1 VIRGSKKS
9 LFAKHLQ
16 GTTALI
22 ALSLVAVPA
31 VSFAQNA
38 PAEPAASN
46 DDAVVIVGTRA
57 SQRSS
62 IDRKKRAK
70 TATDSI
76 VAEDVGKFPDSNIGE
91 AISRIAGV
99 ALERGDF
106 NEGTSVTVRGGSSDQ
121 TNVEIDGLGVLENS
135 TSGGLWAGGSGRNKD
150 FREFPADM
158 IKSVDVV
165 KGTTAAMTEGG
176 LGGSILIK
184 TRTGLDFKKPYVS
197 LALRN
202 TMSSVNERWTPSIN
216 FVGARKFMND
226 RLGVLVNYSQS
237 TIQND
242 GHAVENATS
251 RNAGHFR
258 LIDFD
263 NSPEKTYSLD
273 PALVQHDIANT
284 VFNTNTQPFTTGPFA
299 GQIKTPKTLAAAS
312 QAAQTKADCYAWFPA
327 IADNPATTGS
337 GNDEANSAASA
348 QRVQELQTCL
358 NQWNDYTPSL
368 TRYIVR
374 RDHEKRTA
382 LDLRADYR
390 VTDNLTVFGKLA
402 YSRRNV
408 SNHQLTNDRGTVNV
422 NPTAITTAAGVSTR
436 TFIDSAPTIANPV
449 VTRTAVPASGYYLYP
464 GVSQGTILSDANN
477 TAQANRYVSGIVSNI
492 IPGSVVVDDSH
503 HLTSFKI
510 TDGRDSINQIENT
523 NDWKTFTLSAGG
535 NYHGEKLNIDFVMG
549 QSKTEY
555 TRYDRRMGLGYTY
568 GEATFDITPSGIW
581 TITPSVD
588 LSDIDPALYARVF
601 PQVVGQTAVPAGGAV
616 ANGTSSGM
624 NPRPVIGY
632 TAAQRPWVSPEI
644 EMQYTPRAQES
655 KETTL
660 RLDADYDVADALPFI
675 TKVYAGFNIREQ
687 ESKGWTGGAMTV
699 SSVVNRTSTGAPILY
714 GQPGYVN
721 PVVVADATYRGRIR
735 ACDNTRYGTAG
746 TAPPAGAQG
755 CDYGYLPFNDLNNY
769 NEGLFTVTQADLA
782 NMIGQVLKDPW
793 DQFYNSYPDRGNLT
807 EGWQQIDVKKFYELV
822 SEASKDPRYSSGGDP
837 LAHYN
842 FDCLK
847 VCTGSDGKEYTRPF
861 SYSWERNSAAYL
873 MVDWSVDLPLTMRF
887 DGNGGYRFVETSTKG
902 NGFMTFTAIR
912 KTSAY
917 NSGSPNA
924 AAGIVS
930 ASITKQVEIEKT
942 TQDWLPSVNLN
953 LWGFNDQIVARYNWG
968 EVIARPNMSR
978 LLPSGTCTY
987 DQRDVDLNVTNDCGT
1002 IGNPGLQ
1009 PFESLNQ
1016 NYSLEYYPNRDTMFS
1031 LAYFKN
1037 KIVRGDAQQQSFTG
1051 KILEGTGAVDPMTG
1065 ASLEDIDF
1073 VYPTWVN
1080 GPGFSRKGIEAS
1092 TKMAFTFLPWRFKY
1106 LGFDGN
1112 YAKIESSLTKSG
1124 WYDLLTG
1131 NPLPPVNEPSY
1142 YYNASVWYDDGTT
1155 TARLAIQ
1162 GRDQVFNYIA
1172 ANGANTVNNYPNPSE
1187 GRITILPYNPGSPD
1201 YTDKTTY
1208 IDFKVTHKV
1217 TKELE
1222 LFFEA
1227 RNINNE
1233 VVVQSQGEYATFAD
1247 GTPSILGNSWPGY
1260 RVTYGIT
1267 FRR

>member
-1 VIRGSKKS
+1 MIRGSKMS
-9 LFAKHLQ
+9 FAKYLQ

-22 ALSLVAVPA
+22 ALGLAAVPA
-31 VSFAQNA
+31 MSYAQDAA
-38 PAEPAASN
+38 PADPAASN

-106 NEGTSVTVRGGSSDQ
+106 NEGTSVTVRGASSDQ
-121 TNVEIDGLGVLENS
+121 TNVEIDGLGVLENT

-176 LGGSILIK
+176 LGGSIIIK

-197 LALRN
+197 LSLRN
-202 TMSSVNERWTPSIN
+202 TMNSINERWTPSIN

-226 RLGVLVNYSQS
+226 RLGILVNYSQS
-237 TIQND
+237 TVQND

-284 VFNTNTQPFTTGPFA
+284 AFANSSAFGTGPLS
-299 GQIKTPKTLAAAS
+299 GQLKTPKTLAAAS
-312 QAAQTKADCYAWFPA
+312 QAAQSKADCYAWFPA
-327 IADNPATTGS
+327 IADNPATTGAN
-337 GNDEANSAASA
+337 NDESNSAASA

-368 TRYIVR
+368 ARYFVR

-408 SNHQLTNDRGTVNV
+408 SNHQLTNDRGAVSI

-436 TFIDSAPTIANPV
+436 TFIDTPGLPV
-449 VTRTAVPASGYYLYP
+449 VRAAVPGSGYYLYD
-464 GVSQGTILSDANN
+464 GVSQGTVLSNANN
-477 TAQANRYVSGIVSNI
+477 TVEGNRYVRGIVSNV
-492 IPGSVVVDDSH
+492 IPGSVVFDDAH

-510 TDGRDSINQIENT
+510 TDGRDTINQIENT

-568 GEATFDITPSGIW
+568 GEATFDITPSGLW

-588 LSDIDPALYARVF
+588 LSNIDPALYARVF
-601 PQVVGQTAVPAGGAV
+601 PQVVGQTAVPAGGT
-616 ANGTSSGM
+616 GTPPAGTA
-624 NPRPVIGY
+624 PRPVLAY

-644 EMQYTPRAQES
+644 EMQFTPRAQETTE
-655 KETTL
+655 KTL
-660 RLDADYDVADALPFI
+660 RLDADYDVSDALPFF

-687 ESKGWTGGAMTV
+687 EAKGWTGGNMTV
-699 SSVVNRTSTGAPILY
+699 QSVVNRNPTTGAALTYRGPGWSDPIIV
-714 GQPGYVN
+714 P
-721 PVVVADATYRGRIR
+721 DATYRGRIR
-735 ACDNTRYGTAG
+735 ACDSTRYGTAG
-746 TAPPAGAQG
+746 TAAPAGAQP
-755 CDYGYLPFNDLNNY
+755 CDYGFVPFNDLFNY
-769 NEGLFTVTQADLA
+769 HEGLFTVTEADLA
-782 NMIGQVLKDPW
+782 NMISQVLKDPW

-807 EGWQQIDVKKFYELV
+807 DGWQQIDVKKFYDLV
-822 SEASKDPRYSSGGDP
+822 SEASKDPRYSAGGDP

-861 SYSWERNSAAYL
+861 SYTWERNSAAYL
-873 MVDWSVDLPLTMRF
+873 MVDWELNLPLSMRF

-902 NGFMTFTAIR
+902 NGFMTFTAIK
-912 KTSAY
+912 KTSAF
-917 NSGSPNA
+917 NAGNPNA

-930 ASITKQVEIEKT
+930 ASVTKQVAMESV

-953 LWGFNDQIVARYNWG
+953 LWGFNDQVVARYTWG
-968 EVIARPNMSR
+968 EVVARPPMSR
-978 LLPSGTCTY
+978 LMPSGTCTY

-1002 IGNPGLQ
+1002 IGNPGLK

-1016 NYSLEYYPNRDTMFS
+1016 NYSVEYYPNRDTMFS

-1037 KIVRGDAQQQSFTG
+1037 KIVRGDPMQQSFTG
-1051 KILEGTGAVDPMTG
+1051 KILEGTGAVDPITG
-1065 ASLEDIDF
+1065 ESLEDIDF
-1073 VYPTWVN
+1073 LYPTWVN
-1080 GPGFSRKGIEAS
+1080 APGFSRKGIEAS

-1112 YAKIESSLTKSG
+1112 YAKIESSLTRSG

-1131 NPLPPVNEPSY
+1131 ASLPPVNEPSY
-1142 YYNASVWYDDGTT
+1142 YYNASIWYDDGTT

-1162 GRDQVFNYIA
+1162 GRDQIFQGISA
-1172 ANGANTVNNYPNPSE
+1172 QGANTVNNYPNPSE
-1187 GRITILPYNPGSPD
+1187 GRITILPYNPGSPM

-1208 IDFKVTHKV
+1208 IDFKATHKV

-1233 VVVQSQGEYATFAD
+1233 VVVQSQGEFASFAD

-1260 RVTYGIT
+1260 RLTAGIT